1 MAEGGI
7 IPMLDGEKPT
17 GPPMSPIAAI
27 AALKVRAASGTLP
40 NPGLVPACGLPTPAT
55 CARARCWERP
65 LPHPTHSCPGFDA
78 LEPFQGA
85 QPPAQHPGGE
95 EGVVPGQRTTGP
107 LACALT
113 RACVGGYIAARQP
126 HTKQCLWTMAGVGA
140 TMGIHLGDMAGALLF
155 MKDSLHL
162 SFEEQ
167 EIVMGA
173 LYLSTGLAALCLGYA
188 PR

>member
-85 QPPAQHPGGE
+85 QPPAHTLRRARRVLCPGS
-95 EGVVPGQRTTGP
+95 VR
-107 LACALT
+107 
-113 RACVGGYIAARQP
+113 RARWHA
-126 HTKQCLWTMAGVGA
+126 H
-140 TMGIHLGDMAGALLF
+140 
-155 MKDSLHL
+155 
-162 SFEEQ
+162 
-167 EIVMGA
+167 
-173 LYLSTGLAALCLGYA
+173 
-188 PR
+188 